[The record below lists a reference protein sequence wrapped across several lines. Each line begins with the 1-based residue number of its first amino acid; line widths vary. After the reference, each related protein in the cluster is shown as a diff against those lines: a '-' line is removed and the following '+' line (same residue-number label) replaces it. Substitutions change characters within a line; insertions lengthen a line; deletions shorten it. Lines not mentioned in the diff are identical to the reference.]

1 MFIIFL
7 VTFIGLMGFG
17 IILPLFPFYAE
28 RLGAG
33 PEIITLSMAFF
44 SVGQFIAAPF
54 WGRVSDSIGRKKV
67 LILTLFGS
75 AISYII
81 LAFAPTITTVILS
94 RILSGFMAGN
104 ISIAFA
110 YVTDITDNENR
121 SAGLGKVSAGL
132 GLGFMTGPAIGG
144 LLAGND
150 VANAN
155 YILVA
160 LSGAGIN
167 LIAMLATIF
176 FLKESLPVV
185 DRRPFGSV
193 LNLFEKGT
201 FSPEKT
207 IFPLIICGLI
217 FYTAMSL
224 MEAIF
229 PLWSNSIFDY
239 GPTNIGT
246 VFFVLGFIGVVIQGG
261 LIGPMTQLI
270 GERKLVQIASL
281 SVALGLILIGLSL
294 DEVTL
299 WIGLSFYGMG
309 AAIFN
314 PSLSSLISKR
324 AKPYERGKFLG
335 QYQSASAMG
344 RIIGPAFSG
353 VLYANFIASAPLYLG
368 AIVVLPIIVVIA
380 NFSLRKPI

>member
-176 FLKESLPVV
+176 FLKESLPVE

-207 IFPLIICGLI
+207 ILPLIICGLI

-229 PLWSNSIFDY
+229 PLWSNSIFNY

-261 LIGPMTQLI
+261 LIGPMTKLI

-380 NFSLRKPI
+380 NFSLKKPI

>member
-67 LILTLFGS
+67 LVITLFGS

-81 LAFAPTITTVILS
+81 LAFAPTIMTVILS

-121 SAGLGKVSAGL
+121 AAGLGKVSAGL

-144 LLAGND
+144 FLAGND
-150 VANAN
+150 VATAN

-167 LIAMLATIF
+167 LIAIFATIF
-176 FLKESLPVV
+176 FLKESLPME
-185 DRRPFGSV
+185 DRKPFGSV
-193 LNLFEKGT
+193 LNIFEKGT
-201 FSPEKT
+201 FSPEKA
-207 IFPLIICGLI
+207 IVPLIICGLI

-239 GPTNIGT
+239 GPTNIGY
-246 VFFVLGFIGVVIQGG
+246 VFFLLGFIGIIVQGV
-261 LIGPMTQLI
+261 LIGPMTKI
-270 GERKLVQIASL
+270 AGERKLVQIAAIC
-281 SVALGLILIGLSL
+281 VALGLTLIGLSS
-294 DEVTL
+294 ETL
-299 WIGLSFYGMG
+299 ILWVGLFFYGLG

-314 PSLSSLISKR
+314 PSLSSLISKS

-353 VLYANFIASAPLYLG
+353 VLYANFIASAPLYVG
-368 AIVVLPIIVVIA
+368 AIVVLPIIMVIA
-380 NFSLRKPI
+380 NFALRKPI

>member
-67 LILTLFGS
+67 LVLTLFGS

-144 LLAGND
+144 FLAGND

-176 FLKESLPVV
+176 FLKESLPVE
-185 DRRPFGSV
+185 DRRPFGSL

-207 IFPLIICGLI
+207 ILPLITCGLI

-229 PLWSNSIFDY
+229 PLWSNSIFNY

-261 LIGPMTQLI
+261 LIGPMTKVI
-270 GERKLVQIASL
+270 GEKKLVQIASL
-281 SVALGLILIGLSL
+281 SVALGLILTGLSS

-299 WIGLSFYGMG
+299 WIGLFFYGMG

-380 NFSLRKPI
+380 NFSLKKPI

>member
-176 FLKESLPVV
+176 FLKESLPVE

-207 IFPLIICGLI
+207 ILPLITCGLI

-229 PLWSNSIFDY
+229 PLWSNSIFNY

-261 LIGPMTQLI
+261 LIGPMTKVI

>member
-67 LILTLFGS
+67 LVFTLFGS

-104 ISIAFA
+104 IAIAFA

-144 LLAGND
+144 FLAGND

-167 LIAMLATIF
+167 LIAIIATLL
-176 FLKESLPVV
+176 FLKESLATEN
-185 DRRPFGSV
+185 RKPFGSI
-193 LNLFEKGT
+193 LTLFEKST
-201 FSPEKT
+201 FSPDKA
-207 IFPLIICGLI
+207 ILPLVFCGLI

-229 PLWSNSIFDY
+229 PLWSNHIFNF

-246 VFFVLGFIGVVIQGG
+246 VFFMLGFIGVVSQGA
-261 LIGPMTQLI
+261 LIGPMTKFL
-270 GERKLVQIASL
+270 GEKVLVQIASL
-281 SVALGLILIGLSL
+281 SVALGLVLIGLSS
-294 DEVTL
+294 DELIL
-299 WIGLSFYGMG
+299 WIGLFFYGLG

-314 PSLSSLISKR
+314 PSLSSLISKS
-324 AKPYERGKFLG
+324 AKPNERGKFLG

-353 VLYANFIASAPLYLG
+353 VLYTSFIASAPLYTG
-368 AIVVLPIIVVIA
+368 AIVVIPVIIIIA
-380 NFSLRKPI
+380 NFTLRKPA

>member
-1 MFIIFL
+1 MLVIFL

-75 AISYII
+75 AVSYVI

-110 YVTDITDNENR
+110 YVSDITDNENR

-167 LIAMLATIF
+167 VIAILATIF
-176 FLKESLPVV
+176 FLKESLVIEN
-185 DRRPFGSV
+185 RKPFGSI

-201 FSPEKT
+201 FSPEK
-207 IFPLIICGLI
+207 IILPFFICGLV

-246 VFFVLGFIGVVIQGG
+246 VFFMLGFISVVVQGG
-261 LIGPMTQLI
+261 LIGPMTKI
-270 GERKLVQIASL
+270 AGEIRLVQIAAFF
-281 SVALGLILIGLSL
+281 VALGLMLIGLSK
-294 DEVTL
+294 ETSIL
-299 WIGLSFYGMG
+299 WMGLFFYGLG

-314 PSLSSLISKR
+314 PCLSSLVSKC

-344 RIIGPAFSG
+344 RIIGPTFSG
-353 VLYANFIASAPLYLG
+353 ILYTNFIASAPLYVG
-368 AIVVLPIIVVIA
+368 AIVVIPIIVVIA
-380 NFSLRKPI
+380 NFTLRKPI

>member
-67 LILTLFGS
+67 LVFTLFGS

-104 ISIAFA
+104 IAIAFA

-144 LLAGND
+144 FLAGND

-167 LIAMLATIF
+167 LIAIIATLL
-176 FLKESLPVV
+176 FLKESLATEN
-185 DRRPFGSV
+185 RKPFGSI
-193 LNLFEKGT
+193 LTLFEKST
-201 FSPEKT
+201 FSPDKA
-207 IFPLIICGLI
+207 ILPLVFCGLI

-229 PLWSNSIFDY
+229 PLWSNHIFNF

-246 VFFVLGFIGVVIQGG
+246 VFFMLGFIGVVIQGA
-261 LIGPMTQLI
+261 LIGPMTKFL
-270 GERKLVQIASL
+270 GEKVLVQIASL
-281 SVALGLILIGLSL
+281 SVALGLVLIGLSS
-294 DEVTL
+294 DELIL
-299 WIGLSFYGMG
+299 WIGLFFYGLG

-314 PSLSSLISKR
+314 PSLSSLISKS
-324 AKPYERGKFLG
+324 AKPNERGKFLG

-353 VLYANFIASAPLYLG
+353 VLYTSFIASAPLYTG
-368 AIVVLPIIVVIA
+368 AIVVIPVIIIIA
-380 NFSLRKPI
+380 NFTLRKPA

>member
-67 LILTLFGS
+67 LVLTLFGS

-110 YVTDITDNENR
+110 YVTDITDNENS

>member
-207 IFPLIICGLI
+207 ILPLIICGLI

-229 PLWSNSIFDY
+229 PLWSNSIFNY

-261 LIGPMTQLI
+261 LIGPMTKLI

>member
-160 LSGAGIN
+160 LTGAGIN

-207 IFPLIICGLI
+207 ILPLIICGLI

-261 LIGPMTQLI
+261 LIGPMTKLI

>member
-67 LILTLFGS
+67 LVFTLFGS

-104 ISIAFA
+104 IAIAFA

-144 LLAGND
+144 FLAGND

-167 LIAMLATIF
+167 LIAIIATLL
-176 FLKESLPVV
+176 FLKESLAIEN
-185 DRRPFGSV
+185 RKPFGSI
-193 LNLFEKGT
+193 LTLFEKST
-201 FSPEKT
+201 FSPDKA
-207 IFPLIICGLI
+207 ILPLVFCGLI

-229 PLWSNSIFDY
+229 PLWSNHIFNF

-246 VFFVLGFIGVVIQGG
+246 VFFMLGFIGVVIQGA
-261 LIGPMTQLI
+261 LIGPMTKFL
-270 GERKLVQIASL
+270 GEKVLVQIASL
-281 SVALGLILIGLSL
+281 SVALGLVLIGLSS
-294 DEVTL
+294 DELIL
-299 WIGLSFYGMG
+299 WIGLFFYGLG

-314 PSLSSLISKR
+314 PSLSSLISKS
-324 AKPYERGKFLG
+324 AKPNERGKFLG

-353 VLYANFIASAPLYLG
+353 VLYTSFIASAPLYTG
-368 AIVVLPIIVVIA
+368 AIVVIPVIIIIA
-380 NFSLRKPI
+380 NFTLRKPA

>member
-207 IFPLIICGLI
+207 ILPLIICGLI

>member
-17 IILPLFPFYAE
+17 IRVPLFPFYAE

-176 FLKESLPVV
+176 FLKESLPVE

-207 IFPLIICGLI
+207 ILPLIICGLI

>member
-344 RIIGPAFSG
+344 RIIGPTFSG
-353 VLYANFIASAPLYLG
+353 VLYTNFIASAPLYVG
-368 AIVVLPIIVVIA
+368 ALVILPIIVVIA
-380 NFSLRKPI
+380 NFTLRKPI

>member
-67 LILTLFGS
+67 LVFTLFGS

-104 ISIAFA
+104 IAIAFA

-121 SAGLGKVSAGL
+121 AAGLGKVSAGL

-144 LLAGND
+144 FLAGND

-167 LIAMLATIF
+167 LISIIATLL
-176 FLKESLPVV
+176 FLKESLATEN
-185 DRRPFGSV
+185 RKPFGSI
-193 LNLFEKGT
+193 LTLFEKST
-201 FSPEKT
+201 FSPDKA
-207 IFPLIICGLI
+207 ILPLVFCGLI

-229 PLWSNSIFDY
+229 PLWSNHIFNF

-246 VFFVLGFIGVVIQGG
+246 VFFMLGFIGVVIQGA
-261 LIGPMTQLI
+261 LIGPMTKFL
-270 GERKLVQIASL
+270 GEKVLVQIASL
-281 SVALGLILIGLSL
+281 SVALGLVLIGLSS
-294 DEVTL
+294 DELIL
-299 WIGLSFYGMG
+299 WIGLFFYGLG

-314 PSLSSLISKR
+314 PSLSSLISKS
-324 AKPYERGKFLG
+324 AKPNERGKFLG

-353 VLYANFIASAPLYLG
+353 VLYTSFIASAPLYTG
-368 AIVVLPIIVVIA
+368 AIVVIPVIIIIA
-380 NFSLRKPI
+380 NFTLRKPA

>member
-67 LILTLFGS
+67 LVLTLFGS

-110 YVTDITDNENR
+110 YVTDITDNKNR